1 MDVDDPDGSVN
12 EKAWYTTMIFEALS
26 TMNNSAGCSISEIAN
41 SIEKRHMVPENF
53 RESLNSKLTDLVS
66 MEKLDMDQN
75 CFKIKKVLGSS
86 QSESHNQTLEEAAAE
101 AARLIA
107 EAEHKEIL
115 AAEAVEEL
123 ERVERMVEES
133 EAILKMTEDL
143 MRNAGAGEGN
153 P

>member
-1 MDVDDPDGSVN
+1 M
-12 EKAWYTTMIFEALS
+12 
-26 TMNNSAGCSISEIAN
+26 
-41 SIEKRHMVPENF
+41 
-53 RESLNSKLTDLVS
+53 
-66 MEKLDMDQN
+66 
-75 CFKIKKVLGSS
+75 GSS

-143 MRNAGAGEGN
+143 MRNAGAGKGN